1 MIDSFSEVVLA
12 SLIYVV
18 VVGRWECG
26 NREAISKSSGK
37 GGKPVVGFPGF
48 PAARHF
54 HGWPASGWLC
64 SFLLSIRSSAEAI
77 RFRAGLQ
84 DVSAVSY
91 AIE

>member
-37 GGKPVVGFPGF
+37 GGKPAVGFPGF

-54 HGWPASGWLC
+54 HSSVGLRSAL
-64 SFLLSIRSSAEAI
+64 LLSSVYRPIGGSDTILSRSPGCEP
-77 RFRAGLQ
+77 GP
-84 DVSAVSY
+84 
-91 AIE
+91 